1 MFRPEDCVVLTKV
14 RMEFYVSIVKMLDC
28 STVDQVCQDL
38 YLQTLHVKLHYHW
51 RRSFHVD
58 TSRTNNFIDVLGN
71 SDDCDVVD
79 FVVFVLLDKKKKQ
92 GLKAFLCVL
101 ESKSSSNLLFLERI
115 HPLWQLPNLLGHWQF
130 LSAKMKSWAST
141 SVLIYFQPERLCY
154 WPPLQS

>member
-14 RMEFYVSIVKMLDC
+14 RMEFYVNIVKMLDC

-79 FVVFVLLDKKKKQ
+79 FVVFVLSDKKKNKVWK
-92 GLKAFLCVL
+92 LFYVFL
-101 ESKSSSNLLFLERI
+101 N
-115 HPLWQLPNLLGHWQF
+115 PNLHP
-130 LSAKMKSWAST
+130 T
-141 SVLIYFQPERLCY
+141 YYF
-154 WPPLQS
+154 